1 MLCPMM
7 SVCRCIN
14 VFMTSWPSRSQPI
27 TGTLARDYAG
37 TPLEWRRSH
46 AHFHVDL
53 LTELPDSSDMA
64 AGCEVFAFPEMG
76 VAREGTHTLSGF
88 LRAPSSVTSR
98 TGFSNAE
105 CSLSASPTEIFS

>member
-1 MLCPMM
+1 FE
-7 SVCRCIN
+7 N
-14 VFMTSWPSRSQPI
+14 I
-27 TGTLARDYAG
+27 T
-37 TPLEWRRSH
+37 LEWRRFH
-46 AHFHVDL
+46 AYFHVDL
-53 LTELPDSSDMA
+53 LTELPDSGDMA
-64 AGCEVFAFPEMG
+64 AGREVFAFPETG